1 MEMKNNLRFAVD
13 TFSFHLNF
21 GKHWFKPSSPCKLKW
36 YCETSKRL
44 GASGLHIDPYHI
56 DLENDTDWLREFASQ
71 NGMYIELGACGTFS
85 EILKPSIQAA
95 SRLGSKV
102 LRTFTGGNCSEGRKA
117 TAKAARKAAG
127 ELVEST
133 KIAEDYGVVL
143 ALENHFD
150 IFLEDF
156 VFLMENVDSAY
167 LGICYDSGNFAACG
181 EDVLRA
187 FEMLKDKIICT
198 HLKDVC
204 PVGRY
209 PDADP
214 VGLSDAK
221 CHFCALGEGTL
232 PIKEIISKI
241 IEHRGA
247 NFNFTIEIH
256 SPFRK
261 SLTEEELLKFE
272 YENIEKS
279 VKFIKNNVFCI

>member
-1 MEMKNNLRFAVD
+1 MEIKDKLRFAVD

-21 GKHWFKPSSPCKLKW
+21 GKHWFKPSSPCDLKW
-36 YCETSKRL
+36 YCETSRRL

-56 DLENDTDWLREFASQ
+56 DLENDTEWLREFASK
-71 NGMYIELGACGTFS
+71 NGMYIELGAGGTAP
-85 EILKPSIQAA
+85 ERLKTSIQAA
-95 SRLGSKV
+95 STLGSKV
-102 LRTFTGGNCSEGRKA
+102 LRTFTGGKCSEGRKA
-117 TAKAARKAAG
+117 TAKAARKTAG

-133 KIAEDYGVVL
+133 KIAEDYGVAL

-150 IFLEDF
+150 LFLEDLT
-156 VFLMENVDSAY
+156 FLMEEIDSEY

-181 EDVLRA
+181 EDVLKA
-187 FEMLKDKIICT
+187 FEILKDKIFCT

-204 PVGRY
+204 AVGRY

-214 VGLSDAK
+214 VGLPGAE

-241 IEHRGA
+241 IDSKGRS
-247 NFNFTIEIH
+247 FNFTIEIH
-256 SPFRK
+256 SPFRR

-272 YENIEKS
+272 YENIVKS
-279 VKFIKNNVFCI
+279 VEFVENIALV